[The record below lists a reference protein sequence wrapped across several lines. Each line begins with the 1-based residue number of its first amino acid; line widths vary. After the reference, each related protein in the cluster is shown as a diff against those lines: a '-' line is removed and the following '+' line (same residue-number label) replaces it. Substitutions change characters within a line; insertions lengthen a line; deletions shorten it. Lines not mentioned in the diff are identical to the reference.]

1 MTEYLINRETGK
13 APTKAEMKAIRERA
27 EEIMTNPYASP
38 EQTEWAMM
46 VYPEALAMMI
56 PLEGRKAKRG
66 Y

>member
-1 MTEYLINRETGK
+1 MTITLRNIETGQE
-13 APTKAEMKAIRERA
+13 PTADEMKAIRARA

-38 EQTEWAMM
+38 EQMEWAMM

-56 PLEGRKAKRG
+56 PLEGSKQRRG